1 MSGMKKLL
9 SGAWDR
15 DKRGK
20 NTYKIKRKKLTAE
33 PDNPRMEQYRGW
45 GGRILPRVKKNPN

>member
-9 SGAWDR
+9 SGAWDK

-33 PDNPRMEQYRGW
+33 PDNPRMELYRGW
-45 GGRILPRVKKNPN
+45 GGTILPRVRKNPN